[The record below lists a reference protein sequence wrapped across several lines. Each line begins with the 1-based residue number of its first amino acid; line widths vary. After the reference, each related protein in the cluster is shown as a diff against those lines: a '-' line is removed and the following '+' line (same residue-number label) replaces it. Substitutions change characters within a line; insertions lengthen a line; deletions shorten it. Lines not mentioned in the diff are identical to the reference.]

1 MPRQMVL
8 SLVAEALSIER
19 GDRLVLEDIGFSVA
33 AGEALLVTGPN
44 GTGKTTLLRTI
55 AGFLKPSSGSLHLLG
70 GDPQHDLSQYCHYAG
85 HLDAV
90 KLRLTVA
97 ENLDFWAEYLGGQ
110 ADKQREALAAFDL
123 TDLADVTAG
132 YLSAGQRRRLGLTRL
147 LSADRSIWLLD
158 EPTVSLDAASVALLL
173 AAMSRHLAGD
183 GMIVAATHVA
193 LQLPGAREL
202 RLGGGAT
209 ALAAE
214 SAGL

>member
-1 MPRQMVL
+1 MVL

-158 EPTVSLDAASVALLL
+158 EPTVSLDDD
-173 AAMSRHLAGD
+173 SRNRFATLVKSHLAG
-183 GMIVAATHVA
+183 GGIVIAATHVDLGLPA
-193 LQLPGAREL
+193 AKQLHL
-202 RLGGGAT
+202 AT
-209 ALAAE
+209 SRKAA
-214 SAGL
+214 A